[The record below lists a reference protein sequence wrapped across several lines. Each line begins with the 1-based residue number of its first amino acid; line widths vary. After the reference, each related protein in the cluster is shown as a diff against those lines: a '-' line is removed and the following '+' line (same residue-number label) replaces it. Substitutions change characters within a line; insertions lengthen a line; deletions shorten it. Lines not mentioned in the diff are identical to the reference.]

1 MSPGTAPGRPL
12 LPPLWLAAVIVAAT
26 ATLAWTSYRAIGA
39 WRLSAEQL
47 ADRRAESSVNL
58 LVTALTRDMR
68 AVQTLVLAPA
78 VTLRAPALTERAA
91 GAFARYPYP
100 EVFFAWRRDAA
111 AAGVT
116 FFTRTDRPPS
126 WLPGPAAPGYESLR
140 TVDDPAFGRDLLAR
154 IEQDAGRSSELAF
167 FDVER
172 GGTKY
177 QLVAQLA
184 YSDPQ
189 SESLDS
195 VFGFLVNLQ
204 WVRDHYF
211 AEMADQTRGIGGIDP
226 AIAFR
231 IRDSA
236 GQSVV
241 GLPSDH
247 RRAQQRTFPVLFFDP
262 VLAAAAPPTD
272 LAREVWTAEAVVA
285 DDPVLA
291 AANTGARQALLLVSL
306 AAVGLAA
313 GFALTL
319 RAGRASADL
328 ARMRA
333 DFMLAITHELKTPI
347 ASMRA
352 LTETLASGRATDPA
366 MVKDYGRLAAHEAT
380 RLGRLIEN
388 LLAHARIT
396 DVTEAYTFE
405 PVGADVL
412 IDDTL
417 GDFSTQLEQRGF
429 DVDVDIAADLP
440 PVRIDLTAMR
450 LALGNLVDNAMR
462 YSGTSTLLQVHAR
475 AGGAGV
481 VIEVSDRGIGI
492 PADEVQHVWTKFFRG
507 RGAATGGSG
516 LGLAIAQRIVSD
528 HGGTISVDSQAGAGT
543 TVRITLPAQE
553 SRRT

>member
-1 MSPGTAPGRPL
+1 MSTRTGPGQPL
-12 LPPLWLAAVIVAAT
+12 TPPRWLAAIIVAAT
-26 ATLAWTSYRAIGA
+26 ATLAWTSYRAIEA

-78 VTLRAPALTERAA
+78 VMHRPAALTERVAS
-91 GAFARYPYP
+91 AFARYPYP
-100 EVFFAWRRDAA
+100 EVFFSWHRDTPES
-111 AAGVT
+111 GVT

-140 TVDDPAFGRDLLAR
+140 AIADPAFGRNLLMR
-154 IEQDAGRSSELAF
+154 LGQEAGHSSELAF
-167 FDVER
+167 FDVEH
-172 GGTKY
+172 GGTAY

-184 YSDPQ
+184 YADPQ
-189 SESLDS
+189 RESLDA

-231 IRDSA
+231 IRDAA
-236 GQSVV
+236 GRSVV
-241 GLPSDH
+241 GPPSGD
-247 RRAQQRTFPVLFFDP
+247 RRAQRTFPLLFFDP
-262 VLAAAAPPTD
+262 VLAFAGPPRD

-291 AANTGARQALLLVSL
+291 AANSGARQALLLVSL
-306 AAVGLAA
+306 AAVALAA
-313 GFALTL
+313 GFVLTL

-352 LTETLASGRATDPA
+352 LTETLASGRAAEPA
-366 MVKDYGRLAAHEAT
+366 MVRDYGRLAAHEAT

-396 DVTEAYTFE
+396 DVTEAYVFE
-405 PVGADVL
+405 PVGVDVL

-429 DVDVDIAADLP
+429 DVDVDIAPDLP
-440 PVRIDLTAMR
+440 PVRIDRTAMR

-462 YSGTSTLLQVHAR
+462 YSGTSTLLQVHAT
-475 AGGAGV
+475 ADGAGV
-481 VIEVSDRGIGI
+481 VIEVSDRGVGI
-492 PADEVQHVWTKFFRG
+492 PADELQHVWTKFFRG
-507 RGAATGGSG
+507 RGAAAGGSG

-528 HGGTISVDSQAGAGT
+528 HGGAMSVDSQAGTGT

-553 SRRT
+553 GRRA